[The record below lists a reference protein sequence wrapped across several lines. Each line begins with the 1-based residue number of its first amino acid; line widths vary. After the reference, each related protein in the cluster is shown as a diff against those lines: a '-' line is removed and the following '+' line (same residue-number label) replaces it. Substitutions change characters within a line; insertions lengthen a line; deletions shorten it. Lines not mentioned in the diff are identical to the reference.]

1 MEKTIAYIKETLG
14 KEELLVQLSEEAG
27 ELGKAALKMR
37 RTMSKRNPTPIA
49 FEDAE
54 KNLIE
59 EIADVL
65 FCLSLIG
72 YAPESLE
79 KELREIREYKTIRWA
94 GRLGYSPKKTRL
106 TDFLEK
112 YPNAELTKNG
122 LPSIAPRSLGYCL
135 DSCLTCPYG
144 AKKIADCWN
153 LEVDV

>member
-1 MEKTIAYIKETLG
+1 MDEAIAYIKWALG

-27 ELGKAALKMR
+27 ELAKAALKMR
-37 RTMSKRNPTPIA
+37 RTMSERNPTPIT

-79 KELREIREYKTIRWA
+79 KELGEIRAYKTVRWA
-94 GRLGYSPKKTRL
+94 GRLGYPPKKM
-106 TDFLEK
+106 E
-112 YPNAELTKNG
+112 
-122 LPSIAPRSLGYCL
+122 
-135 DSCLTCPYG
+135 
-144 AKKIADCWN
+144 DCWN
-153 LEVDV
+153 LEVDA